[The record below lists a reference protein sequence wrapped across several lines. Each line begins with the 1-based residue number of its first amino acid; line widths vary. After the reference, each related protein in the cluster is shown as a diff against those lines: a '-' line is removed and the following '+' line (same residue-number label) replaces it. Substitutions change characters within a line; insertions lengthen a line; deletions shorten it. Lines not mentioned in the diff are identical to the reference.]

1 LSKKTTNETAEQNL
15 LEVLRTRL
23 NVLNTSVFLLA
34 DKLDRE
40 DGKTSDYLNR
50 INRELDRIRDLI
62 TRMPDAGDVRK

>member
-40 DGKTSDYLNR
+40 DGKTSDYLDR

-62 TRMPDAGDVRK
+62 TRMPDA

>member
-1 LSKKTTNETAEQNL
+1 MSKKTTNETAEQNL

-40 DGKTSDYLNR
+40 DGKTSDYLDR

-62 TRMPDAGDVRK
+62 TRMPDA

>member
-1 LSKKTTNETAEQNL
+1 MSKKTTNETAEQNL